1 MLTILTIKA
10 EKVEVDNVVGVPDS
24 EGQLRVFRSFP
35 LYDDLLDL
43 PLVKVSALSSTP
55 TWVAATSEEFAIVEA
70 VGNAKVQELQRLKA
84 NLEMEREQLISKRE
98 QLVSQLYNMDKELA
112 AEKAARKR
120 LVDSMENLEAFKDK
134 LLEQQGSFRDSNVFK
149 RIWIAIT
156 RKL

>member
-1 MLTILTIKA
+1 
-10 EKVEVDNVVGVPDS
+10 VEIDDVVGVSDN

-35 LYDDLLDL
+35 LHDNLVDL

-84 NLEMEREQLISKRE
+84 NLEAEREQLISKRE

-112 AEKAARKR
+112 AEKAARKG
-120 LVDSMENLEAFKDK
+120 LVDSMEELQALKDK
-134 LLEQQGSFRDSNVFK
+134 LLVQQFEFRESNVFK
-149 RIWIAIT
+149 RIWIAIIC
-156 RKL
+156 KL